1 MAVAEAG
8 AQRTKENTMP
18 ALARLTT
25 IVLDC
30 ADPRALAEFYRA
42 VTGWK
47 ITSSGDDYAYLGEDG
62 VQLAFVRVPDFR
74 APAWPGPDKQAH
86 LDFQVD
92 DLDLAVKQLL
102 ELGATKPEFQPG
114 EGQWTV
120 LADPQGHLLC
130 LCA

>member
-1 MAVAEAG
+1 
-8 AQRTKENTMP
+8 MP

-30 ADPRALAEFYRA
+30 ADPRALAEFYHA

-47 ITSSGDDYAYLGEDG
+47 ITSSDEDSAYLGEDG
-62 VQLAFVRVPDFR
+62 VQLAFFRVPDHR
-74 APAWPGPDKQAH
+74 PAAWPGPGKQAH

-92 DLDLAVKQLL
+92 DLDLAVEQVL

-114 EGQWTV
+114 EGRWTV
-120 LADPQGHLLC
+120 LADPEGHLLC